1 MSKSF
6 GNVINPDDIVK
17 EWGADTLRVY
27 EMFMGPF
34 EQAIG
39 WSTQG
44 VKGVARFL
52 EKLWALYEGEK
63 PEKSSREIISALH
76 KLNKK
81 IDEDMEKTKFNTTV
95 AAFMEFVNLCREK
108 EGEVGRDA
116 LDRLIIMLSPFAPH
130 MAEELWRESGRKKS
144 VFWEKWP
151 ECDEDLIKEE
161 TVSII
166 VQVNGK
172 VRDKIEVPADATE
185 EEVRGVAFSSK
196 KLHNWI
202 GNKEPAK
209 VIYVPGR
216 LINIVI

>member
-130 MAEELWRESGRKKS
+130 IAEELWRESGRKKS
-144 VFWEKWP
+144 VFLEKWP

-161 TVSII
+161 TMSII